1 MGSPAQSR
9 VGQGRKPGG
18 RPGGRPSVGRVEKG
32 DPGTGPGA
40 RLGTESRGGA
50 GAGWGLVQHRWRS
63 FRSLVDSLHA
73 VYGKV
78 KGEQGLFVCF
88 TGAFYLSSN
97 EPLHLS

>member
-1 MGSPAQSR
+1 MLAGSRRRTRAQAR
-9 VGQGRKPGG
+9 RTAGYGVARGG
-18 RPGGRPSVGRVEKG
+18 RRRQS
-32 DPGTGPGA
+32 
-40 RLGTESRGGA
+40 
-50 GAGWGLVQHRWRS
+50 WGLIQHRWRS